1 MRLPRRIFLNVVIFV
16 SSFLVVSYH
25 LSSIVPQDGTV
36 HNVLY
41 RYLFRTIFLFRP
53 RAPAAPCSRS
63 FLLSYC
69 STPPLKRKI
78 KFSLQTVP
86 FVPTPAA
93 IFSAVGGVVIRRT
106 FSAGAGQRGLE
117 SAAQFSTGCIVIGGT
132 VCRAASFIQVVILHT
147 IPGSRRWN
155 PPHSLRRAG
164 LLSAAQFRCGVHR
177 GAKKMVVIGRT
188 IRTFFCGRQVVIHS
202 TICAVGKIRLLLS
215 AAHFGISSA
224 FQTCPNRVVI
234 QRTFPAVWLLSGAQ
248 FPNCRIL
255 AAVVID
261 GTFLKKS
268 TVQRTAGIV
277 IHGTIRFFRGRAVV
291 IRRTIRK
298 NPFFCGASCR
308 GLLVCAQFALQE
320 PGLLSTAQY
329 KDFSAR
335 VVIQRTFLRGRI
347 FPSALLECCAHFS
360 LFLFLRRGLLYSTL
374 FKNPTKFSLP
384 PFSCKKNFFT
394 VVTLRTLLRFTHSC
408 WNAAHSTVVTQRT
421 FVLEYST

>member
-1 MRLPRRIFLNVVIFV
+1 M
-16 SSFLVVSYH
+16 
-25 LSSIVPQDGTV
+25 
-36 HNVLY
+36 
-41 RYLFRTIFLFRP
+41 
-53 RAPAAPCSRS
+53 
-63 FLLSYC
+63 
-69 STPPLKRKI
+69 
-78 KFSLQTVP
+78 P

-93 IFSAVGGVVIRRT
+93 FFSAAGGVVIRRT
-106 FSAGAGQRGLE
+106 FSAGAGRRGLE

-132 VCRAASFIQVVILHT
+132 VCWAGSFIQVVILHT
-147 IPGSRRWN
+147 IPGSRRWK
-155 PPHSLRRAG
+155 PLHSLRRAG

-224 FQTCPNRVVI
+224 FQTCPDRVVI
-234 QRTFPAVWLLSGAQ
+234 QRTFPAVGLLSGAQ

-277 IHGTIRFFRGRAVV
+277 IHSTIRFSRGRAVV

-308 GLLVCAQFALQE
+308 GLLVCAQFALQG

-329 KDFSAR
+329 KDFSAL
-335 VVIQRTFLRGRI
+335 VVIQRTFPHGRI
-347 FPSALLECCAHFS
+347 FPSTLLECCAQFS
-360 LFLFLRRGLLYSTL
+360 LFLFSRPGLLYSTL
-374 FKNPTKFSLP
+374 FKNPTKFSFP
-384 PFSCKKNFFT
+384 PFSCKKTFLPLLRSAHCC
-394 VVTLRTLLRFTHSC
+394 VLHICVGMLRTAPL
-408 WNAAHSTVVTQRT
+408 
-421 FVLEYST
+421 

>member
-93 IFSAVGGVVIRRT
+93 FFSAAGGVVIRRT
-106 FSAGAGQRGLE
+106 FSAGAGRRWLE

-147 IPGSRRWN
+147 IPGNRRWN

-177 GAKKMVVIGRT
+177 RAKKMVVIGRT

-224 FQTCPNRVVI
+224 FQTCPDRVVI
-234 QRTFPAVWLLSGAQ
+234 QRTFPAVGLLSGAQ

-308 GLLVCAQFALQE
+308 GLLVCAQFALQG

-335 VVIQRTFLRGRI
+335 VVIQRTFPRGRI
-347 FPSALLECCAHFS
+347 FPSALLEGCAHF
-360 LFLFLRRGLLYSTL
+360 
-374 FKNPTKFSLP
+374 
-384 PFSCKKNFFT
+384 
-394 VVTLRTLLRFTHSC
+394 
-408 WNAAHSTVVTQRT
+408 
-421 FVLEYST
+421 

>member
-25 LSSIVPQDGTV
+25 FSSIVPQDGTV

-86 FVPTPAA
+86 FVPTQAA
-93 IFSAVGGVVIRRT
+93 FFSAAGGVVIRRT

-147 IPGSRRWN
+147 IPESRRWN

-308 GLLVCAQFALQE
+308 GLLACAQFALQG

-335 VVIQRTFLRGRI
+335 VVIQRTFPRGRI

>member
-1 MRLPRRIFLNVVIFV
+1 MRLPWRIFLNVVIFV

-25 LSSIVPQDGTV
+25 LSSIVPQDRTV

-53 RAPAAPCSRS
+53 KAPAAPCSRS

-93 IFSAVGGVVIRRT
+93 FFSAAGGVVIRRT
-106 FSAGAGQRGLE
+106 FSAGAWRRGLE

-147 IPGSRRWN
+147 IPGNRRWN

-164 LLSAAQFRCGVHR
+164 LLSEAQFRCGVHR

-224 FQTCPNRVVI
+224 FQTCPDRVVI
-234 QRTFPAVWLLSGAQ
+234 QRTFPEVWLLSGAQ

-277 IHGTIRFFRGRAVV
+277 IHGTIRFFRGRVVV

-298 NPFFCGASCR
+298 NPFF
-308 GLLVCAQFALQE
+308 
-320 PGLLSTAQY
+320 
-329 KDFSAR
+329 
-335 VVIQRTFLRGRI
+335 
-347 FPSALLECCAHFS
+347 
-360 LFLFLRRGLLYSTL
+360 
-374 FKNPTKFSLP
+374 
-384 PFSCKKNFFT
+384 
-394 VVTLRTLLRFTHSC
+394 
-408 WNAAHSTVVTQRT
+408 AACPAVGC
-421 FVLEYST
+421 

>member
-1 MRLPRRIFLNVVIFV
+1 M
-16 SSFLVVSYH
+16 
-25 LSSIVPQDGTV
+25 
-36 HNVLY
+36 
-41 RYLFRTIFLFRP
+41 
-53 RAPAAPCSRS
+53 
-63 FLLSYC
+63 
-69 STPPLKRKI
+69 
-78 KFSLQTVP
+78 P

-93 IFSAVGGVVIRRT
+93 FFSAAGGVVIRRT
-106 FSAGAGQRGLE
+106 FSAGAGRRGLE

-177 GAKKMVVIGRT
+177 GAKKAVVIGRT

-224 FQTCPNRVVI
+224 FQTCPYRVVI
-234 QRTFPAVWLLSGAQ
+234 QRTFPAVGLLSGAQ

-261 GTFLKKS
+261 DTFLKKS

-291 IRRTIRK
+291 IRRTFRK

-308 GLLVCAQFALQE
+308 GLLVCAQFALQR

-335 VVIQRTFLRGRI
+335 VVIQRTFPRGRI

-360 LFLFLRRGLLYSTL
+360 LFLFSRPGLLYSTL

-384 PFSCKKNFFT
+384 PFSCKKIFLPLLRSAHCC
-394 VVTLRTLLRFTHSC
+394 VLHICVGMLRTAPL
-408 WNAAHSTVVTQRT
+408 
-421 FVLEYST
+421 

>member
-1 MRLPRRIFLNVVIFV
+1 M
-16 SSFLVVSYH
+16 
-25 LSSIVPQDGTV
+25 
-36 HNVLY
+36 
-41 RYLFRTIFLFRP
+41 
-53 RAPAAPCSRS
+53 
-63 FLLSYC
+63 
-69 STPPLKRKI
+69 
-78 KFSLQTVP
+78 P
-86 FVPTPAA
+86 FVPTQAA
-93 IFSAVGGVVIRRT
+93 FFSAAGGVVIRRT

-132 VCRAASFIQVVILHT
+132 VCRAGSFIQVVILHT

-215 AAHFGISSA
+215 AAHFGILSA
-224 FQTCPNRVVI
+224 FQTCPDRVVI
-234 QRTFPAVWLLSGAQ
+234 QRTFPAVGLLSGAQ

-277 IHGTIRFFRGRAVV
+277 IHGTVRFFRGRAVV

-298 NPFFCGASCR
+298 NPFFCGVSCR
-308 GLLVCAQFALQE
+308 GLLVCAQFALQG

-335 VVIQRTFLRGRI
+335 VVIQRTFPRGRI

-360 LFLFLRRGLLYSTL
+360 LFLFSRPGLLYSTL

-384 PFSCKKNFFT
+384 PFSCKKTFLPLLRSAHCC
-394 VVTLRTLLRFTHSC
+394 VLHICVGMLRTAPL
-408 WNAAHSTVVTQRT
+408 
-421 FVLEYST
+421 

>member
-1 MRLPRRIFLNVVIFV
+1 M
-16 SSFLVVSYH
+16 
-25 LSSIVPQDGTV
+25 
-36 HNVLY
+36 
-41 RYLFRTIFLFRP
+41 
-53 RAPAAPCSRS
+53 
-63 FLLSYC
+63 
-69 STPPLKRKI
+69 
-78 KFSLQTVP
+78 
-86 FVPTPAA
+86 
-93 IFSAVGGVVIRRT
+93 
-106 FSAGAGQRGLE
+106 E

-188 IRTFFCGRQVVIHS
+188 IRTFFCGRQIVIHS

-224 FQTCPNRVVI
+224 FQTCPDRVVI
-234 QRTFPAVWLLSGAQ
+234 QRTFPAVGLLSGAQ

-268 TVQRTAGIV
+268 TVQRAAGIV
-277 IHGTIRFFRGRAVV
+277 IHGTIRFFRGRVVV

-298 NPFFCGASCR
+298 NPFFLRRVPPWVVSLR
-308 GLLVCAQFALQE
+308 TVCPAG

-329 KDFSAR
+329 KDLSAR
-335 VVIQRTFLRGRI
+335 VVI
-347 FPSALLECCAHFS
+347 
-360 LFLFLRRGLLYSTL
+360 
-374 FKNPTKFSLP
+374 
-384 PFSCKKNFFT
+384 
-394 VVTLRTLLRFTHSC
+394 
-408 WNAAHSTVVTQRT
+408 
-421 FVLEYST
+421 

>member
-93 IFSAVGGVVIRRT
+93 FFSAVGGVVIRRT
-106 FSAGAGQRGLE
+106 FSAGAWRRGLE

-215 AAHFGISSA
+215 AAYFGISSA
-224 FQTCPNRVVI
+224 FQTCPDRVVI
-234 QRTFPAVWLLSGAQ
+234 QRTFPAVGLLSGAQ

-298 NPFFCGASCR
+298 NPFFA
-308 GLLVCAQFALQE
+308 
-320 PGLLSTAQY
+320 
-329 KDFSAR
+329 AR
-335 VVIQRTFLRGRI
+335 PAVG
-347 FPSALLECCAHFS
+347 C
-360 LFLFLRRGLLYSTL
+360 
-374 FKNPTKFSLP
+374 
-384 PFSCKKNFFT
+384 
-394 VVTLRTLLRFTHSC
+394 
-408 WNAAHSTVVTQRT
+408 
-421 FVLEYST
+421 

>member
-1 MRLPRRIFLNVVIFV
+1 M
-16 SSFLVVSYH
+16 
-25 LSSIVPQDGTV
+25 

-86 FVPTPAA
+86 FVPTPAVF
-93 IFSAVGGVVIRRT
+93 FSAVGGVVIRRT

-164 LLSAAQFRCGVHR
+164 LLSEAQFRCGVHR

-188 IRTFFCGRQVVIHS
+188 IRTFFCGRQIVIHS

-224 FQTCPNRVVI
+224 FQTCPDRVVI
-234 QRTFPAVWLLSGAQ
+234 QRTFPAVGLLSGAQ

-268 TVQRTAGIV
+268 TVQRAAGIV
-277 IHGTIRFFRGRAVV
+277 IHGTIRFFRGRVVV

-298 NPFFCGASCR
+298 NPVFFGASCR
-308 GLLVCAQFALQE
+308 GLLVCAQFALQGRGCYRRHNTRIFQH
-320 PGLLSTAQY
+320 GLL
-329 KDFSAR
+329 FSAHFPAAGFFHPPCWSAAHISHFSFFR
-335 VVIQRTFLRGRI
+335 ARGCYTRHFLKIPQNFLCRHFPAKKLFYRCYAPHIVAFYTFV
-347 FPSALLECCAHFS
+347 LECCAQHRCNTAHICVGIFDIAIL
-360 LFLFLRRGLLYSTL
+360 LF
-374 FKNPTKFSLP
+374 
-384 PFSCKKNFFT
+384 
-394 VVTLRTLLRFTHSC
+394 
-408 WNAAHSTVVTQRT
+408 
-421 FVLEYST
+421 

>member
-1 MRLPRRIFLNVVIFV
+1 MRLPLRIFLNVVIFV

-86 FVPTPAA
+86 FVPTPATF
-93 IFSAVGGVVIRRT
+93 FSAVGGVVIRRT
-106 FSAGAGQRGLE
+106 FSAGAGRRGLE
-117 SAAQFSTGCIVIGGT
+117 SAAQFSTSCIVIGGT
-132 VCRAASFIQVVILHT
+132 VCPAASFIQVVILHT

-164 LLSAAQFRCGVHR
+164 LLSEAQFRCGVHR
-177 GAKKMVVIGRT
+177 GAKKTVVIGRT

-224 FQTCPNRVVI
+224 FQTCPDRVVI
-234 QRTFPAVWLLSGAQ
+234 QRTFPAVGLLSGAQ

-308 GLLVCAQFALQE
+308 GLLVCAQFALQG

-360 LFLFLRRGLLYSTL
+360 LFLFSRRGLLYSTL

-384 PFSCKKNFFT
+384 PFSCKKTFLLLLRSAHCC
-394 VVTLRTLLRFTHSC
+394 VLHICVGMLRTAPL
-408 WNAAHSTVVTQRT
+408 
-421 FVLEYST
+421 

>member
-1 MRLPRRIFLNVVIFV
+1 M
-16 SSFLVVSYH
+16 
-25 LSSIVPQDGTV
+25 
-36 HNVLY
+36 
-41 RYLFRTIFLFRP
+41 
-53 RAPAAPCSRS
+53 
-63 FLLSYC
+63 
-69 STPPLKRKI
+69 
-78 KFSLQTVP
+78 
-86 FVPTPAA
+86 
-93 IFSAVGGVVIRRT
+93 
-106 FSAGAGQRGLE
+106 E

-132 VCRAASFIQVVILHT
+132 VCRTASFIQVVILHT

-155 PPHSLRRAG
+155 PPHSLRRVG

-202 TICAVGKIRLLLS
+202 TICAMGKNRLLLS

-224 FQTCPNRVVI
+224 FQTCPDRVVI
-234 QRTFPAVWLLSGAQ
+234 QRTFPAVGLLSGAQ

-268 TVQRTAGIV
+268 TVQRTACIV
-277 IHGTIRFFRGRAVV
+277 IHGTILFFRGRAVV

-308 GLLVCAQFALQE
+308 GLLVCAQFALQG

-360 LFLFLRRGLLYSTL
+360 LFLFSRRGLLYSTL
-374 FKNPTKFSLP
+374 FKNPTNFLCRHFP
-384 PFSCKKNFFT
+384 AKKLFYRCYAPHIVAFY
-394 VVTLRTLLRFTHSC
+394 
-408 WNAAHSTVVTQRT
+408 T
-421 FVLEYST
+421 FVLECCAQHRCNTAHICVGIFDIAILLF

>member
-16 SSFLVVSYH
+16 SSFS
-25 LSSIVPQDGTV
+25 G
-36 HNVLY
+36 
-41 RYLFRTIFLFRP
+41 
-53 RAPAAPCSRS
+53 APLAEGAD
-63 FLLSYC
+63 FYFYC
-69 STPPLKRKI
+69 STPTLKRKI
-78 KFSLQTVP
+78 KFLLQTVP

-93 IFSAVGGVVIRRT
+93 FFSAADGVVIRRT
-106 FSAGAGQRGLE
+106 FSAGAGRRGLE

-147 IPGSRRWN
+147 IPGSLRWN

-177 GAKKMVVIGRT
+177 RPKKIVVIGRT

-224 FQTCPNRVVI
+224 FQTCPDRVVI
-234 QRTFPAVWLLSGAQ
+234 QRTFPAVGLLSGAQ

-298 NPFFCGASCR
+298 NPFFCGAFCR
-308 GLLVCAQFALQE
+308 GLLVCAQFALQGRGCYRRHNTRIFQH
-320 PGLLSTAQY
+320 GLL
-329 KDFSAR
+329 FSAH
-335 VVIQRTFLRGRI
+335 
-347 FPSALLECCAHFS
+347 FPAAGFFHPPCWSAAHISHFS
-360 LFLFLRRGLLYSTL
+360 FFRARGLLYSTL

-384 PFSCKKNFFT
+384 PFSCKKTFLPLLRSAHCCVFHIC
-394 VVTLRTLLRFTHSC
+394 VGRLRTAPL
-408 WNAAHSTVVTQRT
+408 
-421 FVLEYST
+421 